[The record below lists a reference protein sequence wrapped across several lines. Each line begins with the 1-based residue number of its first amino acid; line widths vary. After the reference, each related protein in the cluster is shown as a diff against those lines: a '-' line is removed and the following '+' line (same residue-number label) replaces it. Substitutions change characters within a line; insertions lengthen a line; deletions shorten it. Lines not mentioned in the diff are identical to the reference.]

1 MHIFFMTL
9 GIVSCDSK
17 KISENWVAKLS
28 PIHEK
33 NLTEVFKGIDKKLL
47 VTNIKSKNN
56 VMSFILLSNTANKIA
71 SFFYYTKNIDI
82 RTKFVN
88 NLHGI
93 ITLGLVYALYENYNT
108 YKTNLNGR
116 EALPPDSFD
125 CFMTAVGTVIGI
137 TQAQSIWQSI
147 VAGATVQ
154 SVVDALILIA
164 KRVAAVVT
172 VSIMIYEAGQCL
184 HWWST

>member
-1 MHIFFMTL
+1 
-9 GIVSCDSK
+9 
-17 KISENWVAKLS
+17 
-28 PIHEK
+28 
-33 NLTEVFKGIDKKLL
+33 
-47 VTNIKSKNN
+47 
-56 VMSFILLSNTANKIA
+56 
-71 SFFYYTKNIDI
+71 
-82 RTKFVN
+82 
-88 NLHGI
+88 
-93 ITLGLVYALYENYNT
+93 
-108 YKTNLNGR
+108 
-116 EALPPDSFD
+116 
-125 CFMTAVGTVIGI
+125 MTAVGTVIGI